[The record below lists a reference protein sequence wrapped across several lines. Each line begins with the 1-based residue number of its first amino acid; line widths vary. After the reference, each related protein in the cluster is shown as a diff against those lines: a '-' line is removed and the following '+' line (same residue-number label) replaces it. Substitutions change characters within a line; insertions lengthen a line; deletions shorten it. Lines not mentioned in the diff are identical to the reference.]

1 VGLELVTKSSY
12 SYKALAMS
20 LPAVPAKEL
29 ISLLQAATNE
39 RFVA

>member
-1 VGLELVTKSSY
+1 
-12 SYKALAMS
+12 MS
-20 LPAVPAKEL
+20 LPAVPAKKL